1 MKRLL
6 ALNIVGLV
14 VAVAMAGLLW
24 QSTSSARADKAR
36 QDSLIAVNRTA
47 IEIGT
52 DMILMSDAMRGFLLD
67 PTKQDEWQH
76 KMDADDALSAA
87 VDSLGKI
94 TQDAKYLDLA
104 KQVSDM
110 DEQKLNPVEN
120 KVLELAKTDREAA
133 AKMYFSDYLPIR
145 QQEMALVKQ
154 LEQAASDAADADGK
168 DFMSRL
174 SFMNTV
180 AICAGIGV
188 LLVMGGCTVVAAR
201 TTFRLTSRIKEAAI
215 AMGEGI
221 DRAADAA
228 GQMSAVAQSLS
239 NGASQQAAS
248 LEETSASMEEM
259 AAMTRT
265 NADSTRQAVDPPVG
279 FVDVST

>member
-145 QQEMALVKQ
+145 QQEMALV
-154 LEQAASDAADADGK
+154 
-168 DFMSRL
+168 
-174 SFMNTV
+174 
-180 AICAGIGV
+180 
-188 LLVMGGCTVVAAR
+188 
-201 TTFRLTSRIKEAAI
+201 
-215 AMGEGI
+215 
-221 DRAADAA
+221 
-228 GQMSAVAQSLS
+228 
-239 NGASQQAAS
+239 
-248 LEETSASMEEM
+248 
-259 AAMTRT
+259 
-265 NADSTRQAVDPPVG
+265 
-279 FVDVST
+279 